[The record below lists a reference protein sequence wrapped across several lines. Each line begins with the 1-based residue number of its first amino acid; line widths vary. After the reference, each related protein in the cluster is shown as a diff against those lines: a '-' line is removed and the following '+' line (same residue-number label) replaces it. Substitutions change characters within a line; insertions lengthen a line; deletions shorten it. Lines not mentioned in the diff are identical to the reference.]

1 MNIET
6 IPMSKDKPAP
16 PSSFATTISAI
27 TRSQFPYSQITRSL
41 FASSLALL
49 LMFLLPLAGSAQQN
63 GQTGAPG
70 EDDGIDEANEFATS
84 IEIGGRYV
92 EGTGIELRYFPQKR
106 VVLNTGFREGFVI
119 ERAVGDSDEF
129 TEIARLLPFTEAQWD
144 AIMDQAEGESYDLLD
159 LARGY
164 LDIAQTE
171 KGGTFDF
178 ETGIQDMRSQRADE
192 DFEHAVFMLTAARD
206 AAVAEALAMSFTD
219 TDVTPGESYTYRV
232 MTVADPPV
240 YNLVPAP
247 FSITAEADDTAYE
260 NEVFFYEG
268 DTWINFFWVE
278 DERLS
283 LYTVERKDPGS
294 DEFRLI
300 TSAPQLQL
308 RGAGFDAFEHGSF
321 RDEDLEN
328 YQAYTYRFYGQNLF
342 GERILFAEVE
352 AMPRDR
358 TPPEPPRILTL
369 EHHKPREVLLEW
381 EMNDPPAPDLMGVVV
396 ARSHQVEGEYRII
409 HPELLPETTRSLID
423 TTFVEGQPNYYV
435 IQAVDTAF
443 NVSSS
448 LPVAVTLIDTI
459 PPVQPVFLSGEV
471 DSSGVVTLIVEK
483 NEEPDLMGYRLFR
496 SNDPD
501 HEFSVI
507 FEGFVDDDSLRHEIP
522 VVFSDTI
529 TLNSLTPEVYYKV
542 RALDFNFNQS
552 EFSDVLAIARPD
564 TIPPITPVF
573 KRVVTGPDVVELEF
587 APSGSRDVALQTLY
601 RKTSMLE
608 PWLLRDTLS
617 VGQTAFSD
625 TLVTQ
630 GTMYYYSLRAV
641 DVSGNWSDYAH
652 PVSAR
657 PYDSGVRPPVE
668 NLQAM
673 LDEENGMIRLTWN
686 YQLNG
691 DDVFFVIYRQDD
703 RGHFIQHR
711 RTAERHF
718 EERNREGSRTVY
730 AVKAF
735 TTDGGQSRLSE
746 ALVIQ
751 Q

>member
-1 MNIET
+1 MDILSDLM
-6 IPMSKDKPAP
+6 IPKFKLMIKM
-16 PSSFATTISAI
+16 
-27 TRSQFPYSQITRSL
+27 TRTMAKSVRSL
-41 FASSLALL
+41 AIPALMLL
-49 LMFLLPLAGSAQQN
+49 LIASMADPVHGQAGN
-63 GQTGAPG
+63 
-70 EDDGIDEANEFATS
+70 DDNALITDEFATS
-84 IEIGGRYV
+84 IRIGGRYV
-92 EGTGIELRYFPQKR
+92 EGTGIELRYFPQQR
-106 VVLNTGFREGFVI
+106 VVLNTGFREGFII
-119 ERAVGDSDEF
+119 ERADGDSDDF
-129 TEIARLLPFTEAQWD
+129 TEIARVQPFTEAQWD
-144 AIMDQAEGESYDLLD
+144 AIMAQAEGESLDLLD

-164 LDIAQTE
+164 LDIARTE
-171 KGGTFDF
+171 SGGAFNF
-178 ETGIQDMRSQRADE
+178 ETGIQDMRAQRADE
-192 DFEHAVFMLTAARD
+192 DFEHAIFLLTSARD
-206 AAVAEALAMSFTD
+206 AAVAEALGMSFID
-219 TDVTPGESYTYRV
+219 PDVTPGENYTYRI

-240 YNLVPAP
+240 YNLVPDP
-247 FSITAEADDTAYE
+247 FTITAEPDDLTYE

-283 LYTVERKDPGS
+283 LYTVERRDPGS
-294 DEFRLI
+294 EEFRPL
-300 TSAPQLQL
+300 TEAPQIQL
-308 RGAGFDAFEHGSF
+308 RGAGFDSFEHGSF
-321 RDEDLEN
+321 RDEELEN
-328 YQAYTYRFYGQNLF
+328 YQVYTYRFYGQNMF
-342 GERILFAEVE
+342 GDRILFAEVE

-358 TPPEPPRILTL
+358 TPPESPRVVTL

-381 EMNDPPAPDLMGVVV
+381 QMNDPPAPDLMGFVV
-396 ARSHQVEGEYRII
+396 ARSHEVEGEYRII
-409 HPELLPETTRSLID
+409 HPELLPETARSLID
-423 TTFVEGQPNYYV
+423 TTFVEGRPNYYV

-459 PPVQPVFLSGEV
+459 PPVKPVFLSGEA
-471 DSSGVVTLIVEK
+471 DSNGVVTLVVEK
-483 NEEPDLMGYRLFR
+483 NEESDLMGYRLFR
-496 SNDPD
+496 SNDPE

-522 VVFSDTI
+522 TVFTDTI

-542 RALDFNFNQS
+542 QALDFNFNQS

-573 KRVVTGPDVVELEF
+573 KRVVTGPDAVELEF

-601 RKTSMLE
+601 RKTDMAG
-608 PWLLRDTLS
+608 PWLVRDTLA
-617 VGQTAFSD
+617 VGQSAFTD

-641 DVSGNWSDYAH
+641 DFSGNWSDYAH

-668 NLQAM
+668 NLQAR
-673 LDEENGMIRLTWN
+673 LDEENDTIRLTWD
-686 YQLNG
+686 YQLDG
-691 DDVFFVIYRQDD
+691 DDVFFVIYRRDD

-711 RTAERHF
+711 RTSEHHF
-718 EERNREGSRTVY
+718 EERYREGNRITHQSDGSRRTGY

-735 TTDGGQSRLSE
+735 TADGGQSRLSE

-751 Q
+751 P

>member
-1 MNIET
+1 MVLT
-6 IPMSKDKPAP
+6 
-16 PSSFATTISAI
+16 
-27 TRSQFPYSQITRSL
+27 
-41 FASSLALL
+41 
-49 LMFLLPLAGSAQQN
+49 LMFLLPLAALAQQS
-63 GQTGAPG
+63 GQTGVPG
-70 EDDGIDEANEFATS
+70 EDDGNGEFDEFATT
-84 IEIGGRYV
+84 IQIGGRYV

-106 VVLNTGFREGFVI
+106 VVLETGFREGFVI
-119 ERAVGDSDEF
+119 QRAVGDSEEF
-129 TEIARLLPFTEAQWD
+129 TEVARVLPFADAQWEE
-144 AIMDQAEGESYDLLD
+144 AMDRAEGDTYDLLD

-164 LDIAQTE
+164 LDIVQTE
-171 KGGTFDF
+171 KGGSFDF
-178 ETGIQDMRSQRADE
+178 EAGIQDMRTQRGDE
-192 DFEHAVFMLTAARD
+192 EFEHAVFLLSAARE
-206 AAVAEALAMSFTD
+206 AAVAEALGMSFTD
-219 TDVTPGESYTYRV
+219 TDVEPGESYTYRV

-247 FSITAEADDTAYE
+247 FSITAEADDASYD

-283 LYTVERKDPGS
+283 LYTVERRDPGS
-294 DEFRLI
+294 DAFRML
-300 TSAPQLQL
+300 TDAPQIQL
-308 RGAGFDAFEHGSF
+308 RGAGFDALEHGSF

-328 YQAYTYRFYGQNLF
+328 YEVYTYRFYGQNLF

-381 EMNDPPAPDLMGVVV
+381 EMNDPPAPDLMGFVV
-396 ARSHQVEGEYRII
+396 ARSHEVEGEYGII
-409 HPELLPETTRSLID
+409 HPELLPETARSLID

-435 IQAVDTAF
+435 VQAVDTAF

-459 PPVQPVFLSGEV
+459 PPAKPVFLSGEV
-471 DSSGVVTLIVEK
+471 DSTGAITLVVEK
-483 NEEPDLMGYRLFR
+483 NEEADLMGYRLFR

-522 VVFSDTI
+522 VVFNDTI

-542 RALDFNFNQS
+542 KALDFNFNQS
-552 EFSDVLAIARPD
+552 EFSDVLALARPD

-573 KRVVTGPDVVELEF
+573 KRVVTGEDRVELAF

-601 RKTSMLE
+601 RKTSMAD
-608 PWLLRDTLS
+608 PWMVRDTLAT
-617 VGQTAFSD
+617 GQNAFTD

-630 GTMYYYSLRAV
+630 GTIYYYSLRAI
-641 DVSGNWSDYAH
+641 DLSGNWSDYAH

-657 PYDSGVRPPVE
+657 PYDSGVRPPVD
-668 NLQAM
+668 NLQGT
-673 LDEENGMIRLTWN
+673 LEEEDGRIRLTWD
-686 YQLNG
+686 YQL
-691 DDVFFVIYRQDD
+691 DSEDVFFVVYRQDD

-711 RTAERHF
+711 RTADRHF
-718 EERNREGSRTVY
+718 QESYREGSRVTY

-746 ALVIQ
+746 ALVISE
-751 Q
+751 